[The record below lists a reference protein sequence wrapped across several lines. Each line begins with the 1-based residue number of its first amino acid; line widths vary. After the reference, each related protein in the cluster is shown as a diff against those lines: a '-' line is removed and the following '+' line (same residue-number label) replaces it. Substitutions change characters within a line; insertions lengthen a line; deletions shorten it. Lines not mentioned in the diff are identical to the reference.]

1 VILQPDD
8 LPQDSQDEKHVL
20 LTIQPRIPA
29 ASLAFPELPAGM
41 VDDGGNFAGAAAREI
56 KEELGNPRPLPRPP
70 AKSPPIHKLTPFVSA
85 QASQSPPPNSQ
96 ISPS

>member
-56 KEELGNPRPLPRPP
+56 KEELGNTLIP
-70 AKSPPIHKLTPFVSA
+70 AFSRAL
-85 QASQSPPPNSQ
+85 QPNLNEYTS
-96 ISPS
+96 